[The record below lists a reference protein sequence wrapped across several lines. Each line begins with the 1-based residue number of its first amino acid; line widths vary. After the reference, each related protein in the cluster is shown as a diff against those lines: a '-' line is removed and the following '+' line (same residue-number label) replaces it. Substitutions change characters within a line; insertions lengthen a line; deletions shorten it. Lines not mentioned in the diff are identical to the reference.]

1 MAGRVEEHP
10 DIVLRL
16 VASDRGSEGDCLGH
30 RGVEVCDLEVE
41 VHHRA
46 LLPVDGRPHGGL
58 VTGRLLEHDLDGSL
72 GSGEDRRA
80 RLLGSGSQTS
90 FLARSGCGRLHV
102 SPAVWPCRRTAGP

>member
-16 VASDRGSEGDCLGH
+16 AGSDRGSEGECLGD
-30 RGVEVCDLEVE
+30 RGVEVCDLQVE
-41 VHHRA
+41 AHHRA

-58 VTGRLLEHDLDGSL
+58 VTGRLLQHDIDGSL

-80 RLLGSGSQTS
+80 AKEMDVALN
-90 FLARSGCGRLHV
+90 RSLTTTTGR
-102 SPAVWPCRRTAGP
+102 SPW